1 MMSASRV
8 VAPSCNKHLGAQRNS
23 DMKRLNE
30 SKWGADGAGVGKS
43 LKLSLA
49 GVAVA
54 VMLAACGG
62 GGSDPEADTSAP
74 SGPKVAGTVAG
85 LMANG
90 LVLTNGTDIVTVPAN
105 ATSFELP
112 AGGTFAVAHQP
123 LGFTQACEVGGTDS
137 SPSVSC
143 GAAAAKVSWFAGFT
157 SGGFPQSNSAPILG
171 PDGRLYFIGNTAVYS
186 ALPSGEGG
194 YRLLA
199 GSPYIQGATDGT
211 GEAARFNYMSSM
223 AMDADGN
230 VYVLDQGNDA
240 YSIRKITP
248 AGVVSTIASGLG
260 GANPDPRQLALGP
273 NKQLYVRSYQGDSGA
288 YAVQRL
294 NAQGQLE
301 EVFNTG
307 SVANSSTN
315 IEAMAVGA
323 DGAIYWADINTF
335 AVYKL
340 APGATSPTLLAGSGT
355 GESCYLYDA
364 ATDQSSTVCTDGA
377 QQAARF
383 GYMSS
388 LVVDSQGV
396 VYVKDESGNL
406 LRRISATGN
415 VTTIV
420 GNASAPV
427 SGSTDGTGSAA
438 TLTFGNGITLSADGN
453 TLYADQGRST
463 TVRVVTQLSG
473 SAASVS
479 TVLTETNVLA
489 NQPNTAMQALFSNM
503 SAVASDASGNL
514 LVSDTVRAD
523 ASTVIRKITPQGV
536 VSTTGASVLSGYDVT
551 SLKVGPDGLIYLAGY
566 CSLERVGANGSAN
579 TVLVGNPGD
588 PDACGPGTDGPAGQA
603 NVRSMRTIAPDG
615 AGNVFIADGRQKLRK
630 LASDGAIATL
640 TLVDETGA
648 PFPLTDWVAMVVD
661 AKGQLYAA
669 NSQRVFKV
677 VVQGTQGTL
686 IRVAGSGATGVA
698 DGDALTAATFSSI
711 YNLSLDAA
719 GNLYVSDYNLLR
731 QITPQGQVRTLAGNQ
746 TSPAMADGV
755 GTGAGFGDIL
765 RRSGLTA
772 TPGGEL
778 YVVDSGFLR
787 KVEAVKA
794 PSTPAK
800 N

>member
-1 MMSASRV
+1 MMSAARV
-8 VAPSCNKHLGAQRNS
+8 VAQSRFKHMCAQRNS
-23 DMKRLNE
+23 EMKRLNE
-30 SKWGADGAGVGKS
+30 SKWGTAGAGVGQS

-49 GVAVA
+49 CVAVA
-54 VMLAACGG
+54 LMLAACGG
-62 GGSDPEADTSAP
+62 GGGSAPEADTSAP

-85 LMANG
+85 LTASG
-90 LVLTNGTDIVTVPAN
+90 LVLSNGTDTVTVPAN
-105 ATSFELP
+105 AANFELP
-112 AGGTFAVAHQP
+112 AGGTLAVAHQP

-211 GEAARFNYMSSM
+211 GEAARFSYMSSM

-248 AGVVSTIASGLG
+248 AGVVSTMASGLG
-260 GANPDPRQLALGP
+260 GANTELRQLALGP
-273 NKQLYVRSYQGDSGA
+273 NQQLYVSSVQYVSGT

-294 NAQGQLE
+294 NAQGQLD
-301 EVFNTG
+301 EVFN
-307 SVANSSTN
+307 VATE
-315 IEAMAVGA
+315 IAAIAVGT
-323 DGAIYWADINTF
+323 DGVIYWADNTNY
-335 AVYKL
+335 AVYKW
-340 APGATSPTLLAGSGT
+340 APGASSPTLLAGSGT
-355 GESCYLYDA
+355 GDSCYTYDMF
-364 ATDQSSTVCTDGA
+364 TGERSTVCIDGA

-383 GYMSS
+383 GYMSG

-396 VYVKDESGNL
+396 VYVKDENGTL
-406 LRRISATGN
+406 LRRISAAGN

-420 GNASAPV
+420 GKASAPV
-427 SGSTDGTGSAA
+427 SGSADGTGAAA
-438 TLTFGNGITLSADGN
+438 TLDYGRGITLSADGN

-463 TVRVVTQLSG
+463 NVRVVTQLSG

-479 TVLTETNVLA
+479 TVLTEANVLA
-489 NQPNTAMQALFSNM
+489 NQPNTGKQALFSNM

-514 LVSDTVRAD
+514 LVSDMVRAD
-523 ASTVIRKITPQGV
+523 ESTVIRKITPQGV

-765 RRSGLTA
+765 RRTGLTV